1 MNSTINPN
9 STKPNSTKPD
19 DISNDKSLN
28 FEYIKQ
34 KYHPTHDYVITNEKH
49 KKITEKDLKNRQTH
63 TQGTEDNPKLDEK
76 SQDDACINSK
86 NFKKTVYKIIDPEGQ
101 KQLLDLDEEIK
112 KLKDEVE
119 KKKKNLVENTEAAGQ
134 NFDSK
139 IENITKNNENSN
151 KTFEDKKK
159 KLENQ
164 IKNLKS
170 MSFFGKIQNLFSAS
184 GAETNKF
191 KLLLEF
197 AKSPMKILGKVIDV
211 AITGFAVVGAASLLG
226 IIRGAI
232 AAGIGIFYIINKTA
246 NEATEVQ
253 INNLQN
259 ELNNLTVEHLRELS
273 ESHNNLTSVAK
284 DAVGNIRKN
293 SELIDLQVKLDQKR
307 AEYCILKTEALRKV
321 VNSQKGNI
329 EKLEK
334 EIENANKE
342 KLEIQE
348 SLKNR
353 TNDLIKN
360 IKNQQNILQNYE
372 QSINDISSANKSI
385 TDAHGEIAKEIEVI
399 QDEIK
404 STKTKLT
411 ELTKELSESSQKIKE
426 GDLNNIK
433 GDIEGILKTSGNIIE
448 TATSAMDKIFEKT
461 NNINTALNKISEAN
475 QSLEKISKKQ
485 EELQKAKLKNN
496 KALAGVLVAMLGKK
510 DAKEATE
517 TLKGLELKL
526 GKDVKLDDLVE
537 KLYEI
542 HNGKAKDSNLTE
554 NEFKET
560 ISFIKLIAVKAKEDQ
575 KSKISDVISNIEKN
589 NRNLGE
595 GITDLSEKISNIKDG
610 LSNIKSSNDAIKAL
624 SDENGAIN
632 NALKASNDIAEKME
646 AIKIVYIDN
655 SWFSWLRESLA
666 NFFSSISQNMAKAE
680 EEKNKLDFEDQ
691 NLMNS
696 LDYL

>member
-1 MNSTINPN
+1 MDKVVDHNLD
-9 STKPNSTKPD
+9 KPNT
-19 DISNDKSLN
+19 ISNDESLT
-28 FEYIKQ
+28 FEGIKQ
-34 KYHPTHDYVITNEKH
+34 KYPPTHDSVIANKKYE
-49 KKITEKDLKNRQTH
+49 KITEKDLKSRQAH
-63 TQGTEDNPKLDEK
+63 TQGTEDNHQKLYNK
-76 SQDDACINSK
+76 SQDDTYINDKTK
-86 NFKKTVYKIIDPEGQ
+86 NFEETIYKIIDQES
-101 KQLLDLDEEIK
+101 KKRLSNLDKE
-112 KLKDEVE
+112 
-119 KKKKNLVENTEAAGQ
+119 
-134 NFDSK
+134 
-139 IENITKNNENSN
+139 
-151 KTFEDKKK
+151 
-159 KLENQ
+159 
-164 IKNLKS
+164 IKNLKNEVEEKTKNLGKNTKAAGQDFNDEIEKIIKNDQMS
-170 MSFFGKIQNLFSAS
+170 NETFKEAKKNLEDHIGSLQNMSFFSKIKNLFSSS

-226 IIRGAI
+226 IIGGAI

-259 ELNNLTVEHLRELS
+259 ELNNLTTEHLRKLS

-284 DAVGNIRKN
+284 DAVGDIRKN
-293 SELIDLQVKLDQKR
+293 FELINLQVKLDQKR
-307 AEYCILKTEALRKV
+307 AEYCTLKTEALQKV

-334 EIENANKE
+334 EIKNANNE
-342 KLEIQE
+342 KLEIQK

-360 IKNQQNILQNYE
+360 IKNQQDILQNYE
-372 QSINDISSANKSI
+372 QSINDISSANKDI
-385 TDAHGEIAKEIEVI
+385 TDAHGKIAE
-399 QDEIK
+399 EIK
-404 STKTKLT
+404 SIQNEIKLTKNKLT

-433 GDIEGILKTSGNIIE
+433 GDIECILKTSGNIIE

-461 NNINTALNKISEAN
+461 NNINIALNKISEAN

-526 GKDVKLDDLVE
+526 DKDVKLDDLVE

-554 NEFKET
+554 NEFNET

-610 LSNIKSSNDAIKAL
+610 LSNIKNSNDAIKVL
-624 SDENGAIN
+624 SDKNGAIN
-632 NALKASNDIAEKME
+632 KALEESNKIAEKMK

-666 NFFSSISQNMAKAE
+666 NFFSSISQNMAKAKKIE
-680 EEKNKLDFEDQ
+680 DELDIEDQ
-691 NLMNS
+691 NLIND
-696 LDYL
+696 LGY

>member
-1 MNSTINPN
+1 MD
-9 STKPNSTKPD
+9 KVVDHKPD
-19 DISNDKSLN
+19 TISNDESLI
-28 FEYIKQ
+28 FKGIIQ
-34 KYHPTHDYVITNEKH
+34 KYNFTHDPAITNEKYE
-49 KKITEKDLKNRQTH
+49 KITEKDLKSRQVH
-63 TQGTEDNPKLDEK
+63 TQGTEDNPKLDKK
-76 SQDDACINSK
+76 SQDNTYINDKTK
-86 NFKKTVYKIIDPEGQ
+86 NFKKTIYKIIDQESQ
-101 KQLLDLDEEIK
+101 KRLSNLDKEIK
-112 KLKDEVE
+112 NLENEVKE
-119 KKKKNLVENTEAAGQ
+119 KTKNLGKNTEAAGQ
-134 NFDSK
+134 DFDSRIK
-139 IENITKNNENSN
+139 DIIKNNEDSN
-151 KTFEDKKK
+151 KTFEDEGK

-164 IKNLKS
+164 IGNLKS
-170 MSFFGKIQNLFSAS
+170 MSFFGKIKNLFSSS

-226 IIRGAI
+226 IIGGAI
-232 AAGIGIFYIINKTA
+232 AAGIGIFYIIYKTA

-259 ELNNLTVEHLRELS
+259 ELNNLTMEHSRKLS

-284 DAVGNIRKN
+284 DAVGDIRKN

-307 AEYCILKTEALRKV
+307 AEYCTLKTEALQKV
-321 VNSQKGNI
+321 VDSQKGDI
-329 EKLEK
+329 GELKK
-334 EIENANKE
+334 EIENANNE

-353 TNDLIKN
+353 TNDLINN

-385 TDAHGEIAKEIEVI
+385 TDAHSKIAEEIKSI

-404 STKTKLT
+404 LTKDRLA
-411 ELTKELSESSQKIKE
+411 ELTKELSDSSEKIKE

-485 EELQKAKLKNN
+485 EELQEAKLKNN

-510 DAKEATE
+510 GTKETME
-517 TLKGLELKL
+517 FLKGLDLKL
-526 GKDVKLDDLVE
+526 TKETKLDDLVE
-537 KLYEI
+537 KLYGI
-542 HNGKAKDSNLTE
+542 HNGKTE
-554 NEFKET
+554 NEKLEENEFIST
-560 ISFIKLIAVKAKEDQ
+560 ISIIKSIADKAEKAN
-575 KSKISDVISNIEKN
+575 SKISELISNIEEN

-595 GITDLSEKISNIKDG
+595 NITNLSEKISNIKDG

-632 NALKASNDIAEKME
+632 NALKASNDIAEKMKD
-646 AIKIVYIDN
+646 IKIVYIDN
-655 SWFSWLRESLA
+655 GWFSWLGKSLA
-666 NFFSSISQNMAKAE
+666 NFFSGISQNMAKAKKTE
-680 EEKNKLDFEDQ
+680 DKLGIEDQ
-691 NLMNS
+691 NLINS
-696 LDYL
+696 WEY